1 MEKGAIDDLLLKSM
15 ANRMSRKRTNRAKM
29 KRVFAIGFGIIVA
42 IMISGTFQARAMSV
56 SAPMPNGVGL
66 TLKFPLNGVSLGTES
81 AEVHFTALH
90 NRSRMM
96 KVEAPIHGRFVRF
109 RVAQMKYVMRF
120 ANPSAKPAIAPPA
133 AQDRVAP
140 GRAQPLYRKA
150 SFTFSNMAT
159 SSLAT
164 TPPAHF
170 RRQDQ
175 VIASGATEETSAKH
189 RKPRARKLVSRQTAR
204 SARPTAEHRA
214 YAKKLALRYEE
225 MRQDY
230 LQLRVRSPKSAVR
243 AYRKLMDFY
252 ALAQKWQRFAY

>member
-1 MEKGAIDDLLLKSM
+1 MENGAIDDLLLKSM

-29 KRVFAIGFGIIVA
+29 KRVFAIAFGIIVA
-42 IMISGTFQARAMSV
+42 IMISGTFQARAMSI
-56 SAPMPNGVGL
+56 SAPMPNGAGL

-96 KVEAPIHGRFVRF
+96 RVEAPIHGRFVRF
-109 RVAQMKYVMRF
+109 KIARMKYVMRF
-120 ANPSAKPAIAPPA
+120 ANPKARQRIAPPKP
-133 AQDRVAP
+133 QDRVAP
-140 GRAQPLYRKA
+140 RRAKPLYRKA
-150 SFTFSNMAT
+150 SFTISNIAT

-170 RRQDQ
+170 RRHEQ
-175 VIASGATEETSAKH
+175 VIASGATEATSAAH
-189 RKPRARKLVSRQTAR
+189 RKPNVRKMPRHQTAK
-204 SARPTAEHRA
+204 SVQPTAEHRA
-214 YAKKLALRYEE
+214 YANKLALKYEK

-230 LQLRVRSPKSAVR
+230 MRLRTRSPKSAFR
-243 AYRKLMDFY
+243 AYRKLMNFY